1 MCKKL
6 AFLLILV
13 RLCIYTRTAYNIS
26 LYVHPDELFIVNIFR
41 ICICDTRKQII
52 KNIKTFFLFFLIGQ
66 KRDLLRLL
74 NPIAYNWRQLGE
86 ALGIK
91 YGDLESIL
99 NNRCRDTD
107 RLSDVLQLWFDEQPS
122 KVTWQTIITA
132 VELPPVNN
140 LSVADNMCKYLSD

>member
-1 MCKKL
+1 M
-6 AFLLILV
+6 
-13 RLCIYTRTAYNIS
+13 
-26 LYVHPDELFIVNIFR
+26 
-41 ICICDTRKQII
+41 
-52 KNIKTFFLFFLIGQ
+52 IGQ
-66 KRDLLRLL
+66 KRDLIRLL

-99 NNRCRDTD
+99 NNRYRDTD

-122 KVTWQTIITA
+122 QITWQTIITA

-140 LSVADNMCKYLSD
+140 PSVADNMREYLSD